1 MHVRIWRCE
10 HAVLCG
16 NSHVSN
22 LNQSFMPVCISM
34 MPVIL
39 YNPCKIRF
47 SSLFLNRN
55 FDSRLGITHD
65 SIYRT

>member
-1 MHVRIWRCE
+1 MHVYIWRCE

-22 LNQSFMPVCISM
+22 FTHSFMPICIQM

-39 YNPCKIRF
+39 YLSVASQGLVVR
-47 SSLFLNRN
+47 RV
-55 FDSRLGITHD
+55 FD
-65 SIYRT
+65 